1 MAQVVKEAESYLE
14 QFMKL
19 PDWNRYPMPE
29 TFYKTFNI
37 EKPKTLEIGAYLR
50 TNMESFMQTGFG
62 SGQVEMRGPA
72 EGGVRPVE
80 QPPLLIADT
89 ELIPDKKADDE
100 APVSKAERPSGQ
112 ETDGNVPEGE
122 RKD

>member
-14 QFMKL
+14 QFKQL
-19 PDWNRYPMPE
+19 PDWIRYPMPE

-37 EKPKTLEIGAYLR
+37 EKPKALEIGAYLR
-50 TNMESFMQTGFG
+50 TNMESFMQAGFG
-62 SGQVEMRGPA
+62 SGPVEIRGPA

-89 ELIPDKKADDE
+89 EVIPDKKADDE
-100 APVSKAERPSGQ
+100 APVSEAERPSGQ

>member
-29 TFYKTFNI
+29 TFYKTFGI
-37 EKPKTLEIGAYLR
+37 EKPKALEISAYLR
-50 TNMESFMQTGFG
+50 TNLESFMQAGFG
-62 SGQVEMRGPA
+62 SGQVEIRGPA
-72 EGGVRPVE
+72 EGGVRKIDLA
-80 QPPLLIADT
+80 PLEIADT
-89 ELIPDKKADDE
+89 ELIPDEKADDK
-100 APVSKAERPSGQ
+100 ASVSEAERPSGQ
-112 ETDGNVPEGE
+112 ETNGDVQDGE

>member
-37 EKPKTLEIGAYLR
+37 EKPKALEIGALYKLALGR
-50 TNMESFMQTGFG
+50 DRSSCVAPPKEESDRL
-62 SGQVEMRGPA
+62 SYH
-72 EGGVRPVE
+72 
-80 QPPLLIADT
+80 L
-89 ELIPDKKADDE
+89 
-100 APVSKAERPSGQ
+100 
-112 ETDGNVPEGE
+112 
-122 RKD
+122 